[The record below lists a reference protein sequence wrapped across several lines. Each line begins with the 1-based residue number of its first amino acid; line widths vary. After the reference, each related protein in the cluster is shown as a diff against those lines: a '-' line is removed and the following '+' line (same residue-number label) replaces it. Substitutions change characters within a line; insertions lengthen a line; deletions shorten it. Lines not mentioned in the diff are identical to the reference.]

1 MGAHTE
7 TLESYLDAAVEAAKR
22 AGQIILS
29 NFYVTKAVEH
39 KGKVDLV
46 TETDKACETMIFQ
59 YLESAFPSHQV
70 SNLCVLSMRFL
81 LACNAHSPMS
91 GILVLC
97 E

>member
-39 KGKVDLV
+39 KGKVR
-46 TETDKACETMIFQ
+46 IHRH
-59 YLESAFPSHQV
+59 PS
-70 SNLCVLSMRFL
+70 L
-81 LACNAHSPMS
+81 
-91 GILVLC
+91 LVLLFFSKS
-97 E
+97 